1 MGELITNLGSV
12 GRFINIQASKSHTD
26 GSTYTLRDED
36 KNQIYNPGVR
46 SFSDVGFVMGIK
58 NTMTEYDYGQEF
70 IVGSNNS
77 LAGGYYQET
86 KANLVFGDSNT
97 LNQKCQYG
105 TVIGVSNTAR
115 QMPTGSI
122 IVGRSNTVS
131 GAATSYAIFGTGN
144 TATTS
149 SNGTPNHVLIFGKS
163 NTMATSGAMLGGSG
177 NTAGRAALNSIVMGA
192 NNEVGTSGPDFVSI
206 LGGQNNKMTN
216 DTPYSMCYGQYASG
230 NIKGSFEFASG
241 RHTTGGGAG
250 IQGSIQLSQFLLAA
264 VTTDAT
270 PVKLSSKVDGSST
283 RPPIVA
289 DQSVMFTAE
298 IIARREG
305 ATESAAYHV
314 TGAIKNDA
322 GTTALVG
329 TPTVTVVGEDDANWD
344 VSVAANNTDDTLD
357 ISCTGAAAKRVH
369 WVGTVRFTQTIA
381 ASS

>member
-1 MGELITNLGSV
+1 MGQLIKNMGSLG
-12 GRFINIQASKSHTD
+12 RLINIQCSKSTTD
-26 GSTYTLRDED
+26 GSTYILADAD
-36 KNQIYNPGVR
+36 KNQIYEPNENG
-46 SFSDVGFVMGIK
+46 FNDVQFVMGIK
-58 NTMTEYDYGQEF
+58 NTMTEYDYGGNF
-70 IVGSNNS
+70 IKGSGNT
-77 LAGGYYQET
+77 LAGGYYSET
-86 KANLVFGDSNT
+86 SSNTVLGDVNTLNGKCRYVIVGGQSNT
-97 LNQKCQYG
+97 LDGVYAGGIVAGKGNNITQSP
-105 TVIGVSNTAR
+105 IGIAV
-115 QMPTGSI
+115 
-122 IVGRSNTVS
+122 
-131 GAATSYAIFGTGN
+131 FGTGN

-149 SNGTPNHVLIFGKS
+149 SYAMHQGLMFGKS
-163 NTMATSGAMLGGSG
+163 NVTATSGALVGGKS
-177 NTAGRAALNSIVMGA
+177 NTAGRAAIDSIVMGS
-192 NNEVGTSGPDFVSI
+192 NNEVGTSGNDYNSI
-206 LGGQNNKMTN
+206 LGGQYNKMTN

-241 RHTTGGGAG
+241 RHTTGAGAG

-283 RPPIVA
+283 RPPIIA
-289 DQSVMFTAE
+289 NQSVMFTAE

-329 TPTVTVVGEDDANWD
+329 TPTVTVVGEDDANWA